1 MSTHSDIIIFIGGL
15 HDGLLTSP
23 FVLSLKDVLPSSY
36 SPVEILLS
44 SSYAGWGTSSL
55 DEDVS
60 EIAQCVQYFRDLHPN
75 GKIVLMGHSTGS
87 QDVIHY
93 LVSGVQTP
101 KIDGG
106 ILLSGISDREAF
118 AVNLS
123 SSAYD
128 HSVRVAREYIDEGR
142 GRDCLPSSI
151 TGSIFPGPVSAK
163 RWFSL
168 MSPGPD
174 HAGED
179 DYFSSDFDDRRLR
192 GTFGK
197 IGGTG
202 TPLSILFGGSD
213 EHVPDSV
220 DKAKLVSR
228 WIKTIEDGGGLVD
241 EDSGVISEATHTL
254 NEVGKPLEE
263 RLSRITG
270 FLRRIS
276 KR

>member
-1 MSTHSDIIIFIGGL
+1 M
-15 HDGLLTSP
+15 
-23 FVLSLKDVLPSSY
+23 LSLKDALPASY

-55 DEDVS
+55 DEDVL
-60 EIAQCVQYFRDLHPN
+60 EIATCVQYFRDLRPD

-93 LVSGVQTP
+93 LVSGAQTP

-118 AVNLS
+118 AVNLPRS
-123 SSAYD
+123 TYD
-128 HSVRVAREYIDEGR
+128 HSVKVAQEYVDDGR

-163 RWFSL
+163 RWISL

-179 DYFSSDFDDRRLR
+179 DYFSSDFDDERLR

-197 IGGTG
+197 IGGTE
-202 TPLSILFGGSD
+202 TPISILFGGSD
-213 EHVPDSV
+213 EHVPESV
-220 DKAKLVSR
+220 DKDKLVSR
-228 WIKTIEDGGGLVD
+228 WIKIIADGGGVVD
-241 EDSGVISEATHTL
+241 EDSGVIPDATHTL
-254 NEVGKPLEE
+254 NAVGKPLEE
-263 RLSRITG
+263 RLRRITG
-270 FLRRIS
+270 FLTRID

>member
-1 MSTHSDIIIFIGGL
+1 M
-15 HDGLLTSP
+15 
-23 FVLSLKDVLPSSY
+23 
-36 SPVEILLS
+36 
-44 SSYAGWGTSSL
+44 
-55 DEDVS
+55 
-60 EIAQCVQYFRDLHPN
+60 
-75 GKIVLMGHSTGS
+75 LMGHSTGS

-93 LVSGVQTP
+93 LVSGADTP

-106 ILLSGISDREAF
+106 IFLSGISDREAF

-123 SSAYD
+123 QSAYD
-128 HSVRVAREYIDEGR
+128 HGIRVAQEYVDDGR

-163 RWFSL
+163 RWISL

-174 HAGED
+174 HAGDD
-179 DYFSSDFDDRRLR
+179 DYFSSDFDDDRLR

-202 TPLSILFGGSD
+202 TPVTILYGGSD

-220 DKAKLVSR
+220 DKDKLVRR
-228 WIKTIEDGGGLVD
+228 WIEIIEDGGGVVD
-241 EDSGVISEATHTL
+241 EDSGVISDATHTL

-263 RLSRITG
+263 RLRRIIG
-270 FLRRIS
+270 FLERID

>member
-1 MSTHSDIIIFIGGL
+1 ML
-15 HDGLLTSP
+15 A
-23 FVLSLKDVLPSSY
+23 LKDALPASY
-36 SPVEILLS
+36 SSVEILLS

-55 DEDVS
+55 DQDVS
-60 EIAQCVQYFRDLHPN
+60 EIARCVEYFRNLRPN

-93 LVSGVQTP
+93 LVSGAQTP

-118 AVNLS
+118 AANLPK
-123 SSAYD
+123 SAYD
-128 HSVRVAREYIDEGR
+128 HSVKVAQEYIDDGR
-142 GRDCLPSSI
+142 GGDCLPSSI

-163 RWFSL
+163 RWISL

-179 DYFSSDFDDRRLR
+179 DYFSSDFDDDRLR

-202 TPLSILFGGSD
+202 TPVSILFGGSD
-213 EHVPDSV
+213 EHVPNSV
-220 DKAKLVSR
+220 DKGRLISR
-228 WIKTIEDGGGLVD
+228 WSKIIEDGGGVID
-241 EDSGVISEATHTL
+241 KDSGIIPEATHTL
-254 NEVGKPLEE
+254 NEVGTPLEE
-263 RLSRITG
+263 RLRRITG
-270 FLRRIS
+270 FLGRIDS

>member
-1 MSTHSDIIIFIGGL
+1 M
-15 HDGLLTSP
+15 
-23 FVLSLKDVLPSSY
+23 LSLKDALPASY

-55 DEDVS
+55 DEDVA
-60 EIAQCVQYFRDLHPN
+60 EIAQCVRYFRDLRPN

-93 LVSGVQTP
+93 LVSGGQRP

-118 AVNLS
+118 ALALPRS
-123 SSAYD
+123 IYD
-128 HSVRVAREYIDEGR
+128 QSIRVAQEYIDDGR
-142 GRDCLPSSI
+142 GGDCLPSSI
-151 TGSIFPGPVSAK
+151 TAPTFPGPISAK
-163 RWFSL
+163 RWMSL

-179 DYFSSDFDDRRLR
+179 DYFSSDFDDNRLR

-202 TPLSILFGGSD
+202 TPVSILFGGND

-220 DKAKLVSR
+220 DKEHLVSR
-228 WIKTIEDGGGLVD
+228 WTKIIEEEGGVVD
-241 EDSGVISEATHTL
+241 KDSGVVPEATHTL
-254 NEVGKPLEE
+254 NEVGKPLDE
-263 RLSRITG
+263 RLRRITG
-270 FLRRIS
+270 FLGRIEE
-276 KR
+276 R